1 MRNTLSWRFQHGTS
15 LRRNWSC
22 RFFGPEEGVP
32 TLCRQILNIK
42 CFPIPSARRASAGM
56 RQQALDFL
64 AAPGGRI
71 PTLSAHADQMG
82 VPFPPAIG
90 SPSTCWSRRSAAT
103 SAGSHEI
110 DGNVIPRRAS
120 SVSRRGCTKR
130 HGHDHLQIPSH
141 YSGFRPSRP
150 LRPDQKCSAAPVV
163 ASARGPAA
171 RLDGPSTATHA
182 TAARAGGA
190 SPVPQLSG
198 VED

>member
-1 MRNTLSWRFQHGTS
+1 VRNTLSWRFQHSTS
-15 LRRNWSC
+15 LRRDWS
-22 RFFGPEEGVP
+22 FGPEEGVP

-71 PTLSAHADQMG
+71 PTLSAYADQMG